1 MFGLT
6 PSGLARRAG
15 LNATSFN
22 KSKRRGSDGRP
33 RWPSTESIAKVLDA
47 TGLGVPAFLMLVG
60 GAAFVE
66 RRGNGHA
73 LALARPDGFADD
85 GAGPFGEVAPG
96 LAALPLHLDAPLLA
110 VAVKDGSGLPLYRPG
125 DRLIASQA
133 AKAEKG
139 DRIILSMIDGRLL
152 IRALLIRTRRTLTVS
167 PLADE
172 AVCEVHRLADV
183 AWTARILWVS
193 Q

>member
-60 GAAFVE
+60 GVAPVE

-73 LALARPDGFADD
+73 SVFARPDGFADD
-85 GAGPFGEVAPG
+85 GAGPFVDAARG
-96 LAALPLHLDAPLLA
+96 LVLPLHLDAPLLA

-152 IRALLIRTRRTLTVS
+152 IRSLLVRTRRTLTVS
-167 PLADE
+167 ALTDE

>member
-22 KSKRRGSDGRP
+22 KSKRYGSDGRP

-47 TGLGVPAFLMLVG
+47 TGLGVPAFLVLVG
-60 GAAFVE
+60 GAALTDGG
-66 RRGNGHA
+66 RNGA
-73 LALARPDGFADD
+73 VSPLALPDGFADD
-85 GAGPFGEVAPG
+85 GAGPFADAAPG
-96 LAALPLHLDAPLLA
+96 FALPLHLDAPLLA
-110 VAVKDGSGLPLYRPG
+110 VEVKDGSALPLYRPG
-125 DRLIASQA
+125 DRLIASRA

-139 DRIILSMIDGRLL
+139 DRIILSMLDGRML
-152 IRALLIRTRRTLTVS
+152 IRALMIRTRRTLTVS
-167 PLADE
+167 ALADE
-172 AVCEVHRLADV
+172 QACEVLRLVDV
-183 AWTARILWVS
+183 AWTARILWAS